1 MDLIATLKRPE
12 GKTLEFKRDLSSPR
26 GIVRT
31 VVAFANTA
39 GGVLLVGVEDKT
51 THNAAARSEWPSS
64 RIEWKWRTQACC
76 PSASRSRT
84 CRVASPNSAI
94 A

>member
-1 MDLIATLKRPE
+1 MDLIATLKRTE

-39 GGVLLVGVEDKT
+39 GGALLICVEDKT
-51 THNAAARSEWPSS
+51 GSARRLVEPT
-64 RIEWKWRTQACC
+64 RT
-76 PSASRSRT
+76 
-84 CRVASPNSAI
+84 
-94 A
+94 